1 MNKALILER
10 EAVKLTPL
18 ELDSLANQI
27 ADRVLL
33 RMALQSQQSALL
45 DARQAADLL
54 GCSVPTIE
62 RLTRSGEIPS
72 IKLGRLRRY
81 RREDLL
87 SPEEKRGSK

>member
-45 DARQAADLL
+45 DARQAAVCL